1 MAEALDYETDPQ
13 YSLFIEAADGGVP
26 SLMSTTT
33 VTILVTDV
41 NDNPPVFT
49 NPDAPILVAEVT

>member
-1 MAEALDYETDPQ
+1 MAEALDYETGPQ
-13 YSLFIEAADGGVP
+13 YSLIIEAADGGVP